1 MKTTN
6 KALILLLALGV
17 LVTPGGVFRK
27 HTSGLAAETAGRKV
41 LYYQDSMHPA
51 VKSDRPGK
59 CTICGMDLT
68 AIYEGDKGFAV
79 EPGTIVLNSN
89 NITVLNVQTEAVK
102 QRPLSRSFRIAGTL
116 EANETRK
123 SIVSAPARGR
133 IDALNVDYVGVEVE
147 RGQKLMTMFSPELVQ
162 LRKTLLA
169 VRQVTGSDGMYPGSK
184 ANPDNQL
191 YTGDIL
197 APQSGVVLERNVYLG
212 QYVTEGDRLLAIA
225 DASSLWFRFDVYE
238 RQLQWFNVGQ
248 KLDVTVQAAPGRVF
262 PAVISFIEPALNEA
276 TRAVKVRADI
286 PNPVLSNQGHPQ
298 RALRFGMYAEGVA
311 RATITN
317 VMTIPRSAVLLPGS
331 IAYAYVDKGGG
342 AFERRR
348 LKLGRQGDDYWEVL
362 KGVEE
367 GESVVTSGNVLMDS
381 QAQFNATS
389 QSENEV
395 ADDAPMI
402 EPMPMPATNEMVTTH
417 PADAQATMDMGSAP
431 AAAMESHP
439 ADAQAPTT
447 PTLAGEALNAT
458 LQPGM
463 ESEKDSSQSSP
474 STNKAPSYGKLASAG
489 RTERMAA
496 IMSPGSELQWVRRN
510 AILAELAQRSTNGTP
525 NAADQTPQPM
535 AMTENQPA
543 PQEAATPDA
552 TMQAA
557 VPDSTTPTS
566 ETSASVPAE
575 AKKANAADSFALTPG
590 QRQALNALMVT
601 SDAISQALAAD
612 DFAKFNLLLTNEPN
626 ALLALPKEFGA
637 DHRWGKLIEPL
648 AAAAKAPPA
657 ADLDGARKQFLPF
670 STAMAELTSQ
680 LRKEDPAF
688 AELKIYHCP
697 MAPKPG
703 LWMQAKGPLQNP
715 FYGSKMLTCGEE
727 VKK

>member
-1 MKTTN
+1 MKTSN
-6 KALILLLALGV
+6 KALILLLTIGV
-17 LVTPGGVFRK
+17 LVTLGGVFRK
-27 HTSGLAAETAGRKV
+27 QASGLAAETAGRKV

-79 EPGTIVLNSN
+79 TPGTIVLNSN

-102 QRPLSRSFRIAGTL
+102 RRPLSRSFRIAGTL

-123 SIVSAPARGR
+123 AIVSAPARGR

-169 VRQVTGSDGMYPGSK
+169 VRQVTGSDGMYPTSK
-184 ANPDNQL
+184 PNIDAQL

-286 PNPVLSNQGHPQ
+286 PNPVLANQGHPQ
-298 RALRFGMYAEGVA
+298 RALRFGMYAEGLA

-362 KGVEE
+362 KGLEE
-367 GESVVTSGNVLMDS
+367 GESVVTSGNVLIDS
-381 QAQFNATS
+381 QAQFNSTS

-395 ADDAPMI
+395 ADEAPMD
-402 EPMPMPATNEMVTTH
+402 EPMPMPASNEIVTTH
-417 PADAQATMDMGSAP
+417 PADAQTNMDMGSAP

-447 PTLAGEALNAT
+447 PTLAGEVLNST
-458 LQPGM
+458 LEPDM
-463 ESEKDSSQSSP
+463 DSDKVSSQTP
-474 STNKAPSYGKLASAG
+474 PPANKTPSYGKLASAG

-496 IMSPGSELQWVRRN
+496 IMSPGSELQWIRRN
-510 AILAELAQRSTNGTP
+510 AILAELAQRSTNGAKS
-525 NAADQTPQPM
+525 AAEQTPQPM

-543 PQEAATPDA
+543 PQEAAKPDA
-552 TMQAA
+552 T
-557 VPDSTTPTS
+557 TPAS
-566 ETSASVPAE
+566 ETTATASAPAE
-575 AKKANAADSFALTPG
+575 AKKADAVDSSALTPG

-626 ALLALPKEFGA
+626 ALLALPQEFGA

-688 AELKIYHCP
+688 GDLKIYHCP